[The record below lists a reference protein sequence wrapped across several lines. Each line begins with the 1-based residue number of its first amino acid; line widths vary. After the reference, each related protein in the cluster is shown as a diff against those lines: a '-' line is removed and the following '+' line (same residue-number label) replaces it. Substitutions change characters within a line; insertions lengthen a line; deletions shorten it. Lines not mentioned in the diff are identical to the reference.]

1 MRNITNTKC
10 FLCFVFL
17 PQVFCKTIDI
27 KIQKKKK
34 KNPSKPVKFPERKRQ
49 SLDYVTELLQ
59 SSKKYRKPTEV
70 IWDD

>member
-1 MRNITNTKC
+1 MLRFSSASVLQNDRHLNS
-10 FLCFVFL
+10 
-17 PQVFCKTIDI
+17 
-27 KIQKKKK
+27 KKKK

>member
-1 MRNITNTKC
+1 MLRFSSASVLQNDRHK
-10 FLCFVFL
+10 
-17 PQVFCKTIDI
+17 
-27 KIQKKKK
+27 KKKK

>member
-1 MRNITNTKC
+1 M
-10 FLCFVFL
+10 FLVLRFSSASVL
-17 PQVFCKTIDI
+17 QNDRHLNSK
-27 KIQKKKK
+27 KKKK

-70 IWDD
+70 I